1 VKRDKSGSLSR
12 HDGDRGNVDGAGRQ
26 GRLCWLYSIPPEVPV
41 FLFYLALTL
50 FLTWPLIAH
59 MNTSFYGFSGDQ
71 AGSAWF
77 SWWYK
82 HASAF
87 GGTSTFSPII
97 GFPFGSRLGI
107 PIEQLN
113 YLVTRFMLLFF
124 NEIIVGNLYVLGSF
138 FLSGVTMYYLV
149 RHISH
154 DRKIAAFG
162 GFAYMLGVY
171 HAFYAMFIIGALG
184 STQWMPLYILLL
196 LRFVKAP
203 TVKNGVWLAVGG
215 VVVAGFSV
223 HYGFFMAVFTLA
235 FLIGRYVY
243 ERIVGAR
250 EGTGVP
256 WRRAF
261 NRKTALISL
270 VVLMVVGLVVLPA
283 YFLGTGSNAQTGKWP
298 TSSTPS
304 ENRTG
309 ALVTNN
315 AATPGEYLIP
325 NVLNP
330 VFGFISKK
338 FKHNVF
344 PDFTNAIYLG
354 WILIFLGFVYL
365 ALGWRRRARRA
376 PDKKDGEGDDADQVK
391 DGEEDDAGPGK
402 AEVNGRREVTR
413 TVVGFSTAMVVAFVL
428 SLKPYWTI
436 GSIRI
441 PLPSRLVE
449 LVAPWFRWYSRFSI
463 VVFLCLVVIA
473 CLGLQRLVR
482 WLKRRRLR
490 TMVPLILVVLL
501 FLELILVPPF
511 RQYSFAQTPPVF
523 EAVKKTQNTAGWV
536 FYPLTE
542 SGPFVNSSLMFWQRV
557 FAKPMLNG
565 AVPNSDGEALR
576 RTVHSPYNKA
586 TPGILARFGLTNIV
600 FFEQPVEG
608 PLSNAPDASLLPP
621 GYQQMASFKGNEQFG
636 KARIYKVTASPAE
649 IVPIY
654 LGDIS
659 VPYTERGG
667 NDIMLVDGTGIIRLV
682 NYAKLGKVVNF
693 RLPIR
698 NPLSKREVVI
708 QTLEG
713 KVLWRRTLA
722 SGQEVTAQIDG
733 LNVPTTGIEMKV
745 KVVGPSNPV
754 NLIMTVI
761 FGVTKTSIAIGD
773 AEIVPVR

>member
-1 VKRDKSGSLSR
+1 MKQDKSGSPGR
-12 HDGDRGNVDGAGRQ
+12 HDGDRGTVADAGRP
-26 GRLCWLYSIPPEVPV
+26 GRLWWLYSIPPEVPI

-87 GGTSTFSPII
+87 GGTATFSPII

-107 PIEQLN
+107 PIEPLN
-113 YLVTRFMLLFF
+113 FLVTRFMLLFF
-124 NEIIVGNLYVLGSF
+124 NEIIVGNLYVIGSF
-138 FLSGVTMYYLV
+138 FVSGVTMYYLV
-149 RHISH
+149 RYISH

-162 GFAYMLGVY
+162 GLAYMLGVY
-171 HAFYAMFIIGALG
+171 HAFYAMFIIGALS

-196 LRFVKAP
+196 LVFVKAP
-203 TVKNGVWLAVGG
+203 TVKNGVLLAVGG
-215 VVVAGFSV
+215 VVVAGFSI
-223 HYGFFMAVFTLA
+223 HFGFFMAVFTLA
-235 FLIGRYVY
+235 FLIGRYAY
-243 ERIVGAR
+243 ERIAGAR
-250 EGTGVP
+250 DGTGVP
-256 WRRAF
+256 WRRTL
-261 NRKTALISL
+261 NMKTALISL
-270 VVLMVVGLVVLPA
+270 VVVIVVGLAVLPVF
-283 YFLGTGSNAQTGKWP
+283 YLGTASMAKAGKWP

-304 ENRTG
+304 ESRTG
-309 ALVTNN
+309 TIVVSN
-315 AATPGEYLIP
+315 AATPAEYLLP

-338 FKHNVF
+338 FKHNQTF
-344 PDFTNAIYLG
+344 LAPATNAIYLG
-354 WILIFLGFVYL
+354 WTLIFLGLVYVV
-365 ALGWRRRARRA
+365 LGWRRRAGRT
-376 PDKKDGEGDDADQVK
+376 PGEKDGEGY
-391 DGEEDDAGPGK
+391 DGGQMKVEAK
-402 AEVNGRREVTR
+402 GRREVTR
-413 TVVGFSTAMVVAFVL
+413 TVVGFTTAMVVAFVL

-473 CLGLQRLVR
+473 SLGLQRLVR
-482 WLKRRRLR
+482 WLKRRSLR
-490 TMVPLILVVLL
+490 TIVPLILVVLL

-511 RQYSFAQTPPVF
+511 RQYSFAETPPVF
-523 EAVKKTQNTAGWV
+523 EAVKKTENAAGWV

-542 SGPFVNSSLMFWQRV
+542 SGPFVNSSLMFYQRV

-565 AVPNSDGEALR
+565 AVSNSDGEALR

-586 TPGILARFGLTNIV
+586 TPGVLARFGLTNMV

-608 PLSNAPDASLLPP
+608 PLANAPDASLLPP
-621 GYQQMASFKGNEQFG
+621 GYQQIASFKGNEQFG

-654 LGDIS
+654 LGEIS

-667 NDIMLVDGTGIIRLV
+667 NDIMLVDGTGVIRLV
-682 NYAKLGKVVNF
+682 SFAGREKVVNF

-698 NPLSKREVVI
+698 NPLSKREVVL
-708 QTLEG
+708 QTSEG

-722 SGQEVTAQIDG
+722 SGQEITAEIDG
-733 LNVPTTGIEMKV
+733 LKVPPRGTNIKI

-754 NLIMTVI
+754 NLTMTAI
-761 FGVTKTSIAIGD
+761 FGVSKTSIAIGD